1 MRESYLASTG
11 TPIDFLKLQ
20 LEIAFLTNIRNALS
34 YILRIF
40 AHCIYISLESEKTM
54 LKPVPADVLRH
65 VREAASVSQSTLAIR
80 MGTVA
85 SVLSKL
91 EKADHADPEIA
102 DRYLTALGTDLAMSV
117 DEYYRRDW
125 MQDPPPS
132 FLHPDRE
139 GLWTIDHALKTLQ
152 QFEAEKQD
160 PILRGPIDLL
170 RGELRSSET
179 YLRRRDHT
187 VAWVGDIG
195 VGKTTALSHAV
206 DLLVGDGRSG
216 KRPAFPIGPGRTTVC
231 EMAIRV
237 ATTHGI
243 LVDTVDEEDVVRLT
257 RDLVSGLAPGAAGIG
272 VSAEVARVLRNMSK
286 LKVAT
291 TMVGDDLVARDPIV
305 DLLNEGL
312 GIDEV
317 TDRVVGMM
325 ALKERTERQIILPEG
340 AEDGLAWVSRLV
352 TDINAGLD
360 PRFSLPKLITVLMP
374 SKNLSADGQILSVV
388 DTRGVDVITQR
399 PDLAQHYE
407 DARALVVLCTK
418 FADAP
423 NATVQRHLR
432 ETVAEESDAVQ
443 RYRRCVLVLPR
454 GDEALDM
461 PGSDGPVA
469 SREEGYAL
477 RRNEIE
483 HALAGAQ
490 LPVIPVY
497 FFDAKNDASERIWTR
512 LRGQIAKMRAAYVQR
527 AMAAADG
534 VRDLLENIDSV
545 RTLEA
550 RREIEQDVSRLLGD
564 VKTLTGNVR
573 PAYLN
578 LIEQMAVGHH
588 SSIAASI
595 HRRGGWNNFQFS
607 HILGNGVRI
616 DANLRSQ
623 SLIQRIDHRLMDLE
637 SKYHDMEPVVRNIQA
652 LRSRLLEGRQEF
664 LASAQSIGRD
674 AYGTL
679 LSKESEV
686 WLESANRYGMG
697 SGYKGDVARI
707 WKDWFENSSHAHATS
722 ESVTERLQDSW
733 TTWLIEPLLRAIQAV
748 PE

>member
-1 MRESYLASTG
+1 MLKQVPAEVLRYVRESG
-11 TPIDFLKLQ
+11 
-20 LEIAFLTNIRNALS
+20 N
-34 YILRIF
+34 
-40 AHCIYISLESEKTM
+40 
-54 LKPVPADVLRH
+54 
-65 VREAASVSQSTLAIR
+65 VSQSGLAKR

-91 EKADHADPEIA
+91 EKAEEADPEVA
-102 DRYLTALGTDLAMSV
+102 DRYLTALDTDLASEV
-117 DEYYRRDW
+117 SKYYSRQW
-125 MQDPPPS
+125 LQDPPPS

-139 GLWTIDHALKTLQ
+139 GLWTIDQALKTLEE
-152 QFEAEKQD
+152 FEAEKQD

-170 RGELRSSET
+170 RGELRASEA

-216 KRPAFPIGPGRTTVC
+216 KRPAFPVGPGRTTVC

-237 ATTHGI
+237 APTHGI
-243 LVDTVDEEDVVRLT
+243 LVDTIDEENVVRLT

-272 VSAEVARVLRNMSK
+272 VSAEIGRLLRNMSK
-286 LKVAT
+286 LKVVT
-291 TMVGDDLVARDPIV
+291 TMVDDDLVTKDPIV

-317 TDRVVGMM
+317 TDRVVGLM
-325 ALKERTERQIILPEG
+325 ALKERTEQQIILPEG
-340 AEDGLAWVSRLV
+340 SEDGLAWVSRLV
-352 TDINAGLD
+352 TDINSGQN
-360 PRFSLPKLITVLMP
+360 PRFSVPKRITVLMP
-374 SKNLSADGQILSVV
+374 SKNLSADGQILSVI

-399 PDLAQHYE
+399 PDLALHYA
-407 DARALVVLCTK
+407 DIRTLVVLCTK

-443 RYRRCVLVLPR
+443 RHRRCVLVLPR
-454 GDEALDM
+454 GDEALEM
-461 PGSDGPVA
+461 PGSEGSVA

-483 HALAGAQ
+483 QALAGAQ
-490 LPVIPVY
+490 LPATPIY
-497 FFDAKNDASERIWTR
+497 FFDARNDVSDRIWTR
-512 LRGQIAKMRAAYVQR
+512 LRGQIAKMRGAYVQR
-527 AMAAADG
+527 GSNAAQG

-550 RREIEQDVSRLLGD
+550 RREIEQEVARLLED

-595 HRRGGWNNFQFS
+595 HRRGGWDNFQFS

-623 SLIQRIDHRLMDLE
+623 TAAQRVEHRLMDFE
-637 SKYHDMEPVVRNIQA
+637 SKYKDMEPVVRNLLA
-652 LRSRLLEGRQEF
+652 LRSRLSDGRQEF
-664 LASAQSIGRD
+664 LAAAHSIGRD
-674 AYGTL
+674 AYSSL

-686 WLESANRYGMG
+686 WVESAKRYGMG
-697 SGYKGDVARI
+697 SGYKGDVAKI
-707 WKDWFENSSHAHATS
+707 WRDWFENAPQAHEVSGAI
-722 ESVTERLQDSW
+722 TERLQDAW
-733 TTWLIEPLLRAIQAV
+733 TTWVLEPLKRATQATA
-748 PE
+748 E

>member
-1 MRESYLASTG
+1 
-11 TPIDFLKLQ
+11 
-20 LEIAFLTNIRNALS
+20 
-34 YILRIF
+34 
-40 AHCIYISLESEKTM
+40 M
-54 LKPVPADVLRH
+54 LKPVPADVLRY
-65 VREAASVSQSTLAIR
+65 VREAAGVSQSALAKR
-80 MGTVA
+80 METVA

-91 EKADHADPEIA
+91 EKAEEADPEIA
-102 DRYLTALGTDLAMSV
+102 DRYLTALGTELASATAQ
-117 DEYYRRDW
+117 YYRRDW
-125 MQDPPPS
+125 HQYPPPS

-139 GLWTIDHALKTLQ
+139 GLWIIDQALKTLEK
-152 QFEAEKQD
+152 FEAEKRD

-170 RGELRSSET
+170 RGELRASEA

-216 KRPAFPIGPGRTTVC
+216 KRPAFPVGPGRTTVC

-237 ATTHGI
+237 APTHGI
-243 LVDTVDEEDVVRLT
+243 LVDTIDEEDVVRLT

-272 VSAEVARVLRNMSK
+272 VSAEIGRLLRNMSK

-291 TMVGDDLVARDPIV
+291 AMVGDDLITKDPIL
-305 DLLNEGL
+305 DLLNDGL

-340 AEDGLAWVSRLV
+340 SEDGLMWVSRLV
-352 TDINAGLD
+352 TDINSGQD
-360 PRFSLPKLITVLMP
+360 PRFSVPRRITVLMP
-374 SKNLSADGQILSVV
+374 SKNLSADGQVLSVI

-399 PDLAQHYE
+399 PDLALHNE
-407 DARALVVLCTK
+407 DIRALVVLCTK

-443 RYRRCVLVLPR
+443 RHRRCVLVLPR
-454 GDEALDM
+454 GDEALEM
-461 PGSDGPVA
+461 PGSDGSVA

-483 HALAGAQ
+483 LALTSAQ
-490 LPVIPVY
+490 LPLTPVY
-497 FFDAKNDASERIWTR
+497 FFDARNDASDRIWTR
-512 LRGQIAKMRAAYVQR
+512 LRGQIAQMRAAYVQR
-527 AMAAADG
+527 GMIAADG
-534 VRDLLENIDSV
+534 VCDLLENIDSV

-550 RREIEQDVSRLLGD
+550 RREIEQDVSRLLED

-578 LIEQMAVGHH
+578 LIDQMAVGHH

-595 HRRGGWNNFQFS
+595 HRRGGWDNFQFA

-623 SLIQRIDHRLMDLE
+623 SLVQRIEHRLMDLE
-637 SKYHDMEPVVRNIQA
+637 SKYKNMEPVVRNVQA
-652 LRSRLLEGRQEF
+652 LRSRLSEGRQEF
-664 LASAQSIGRD
+664 LASAHSIGRD
-674 AYGTL
+674 AYGQL
-679 LSKESEV
+679 LSRESDV
-686 WLESANRYGMG
+686 WAQSAKRYGLG
-697 SGYKGDVARI
+697 SGYKGDVANI
-707 WKDWFENSSHAHATS
+707 WRDWFENSSDAHQTS
-722 ESVTERLQDSW
+722 ETVTERLQDAW
-733 TTWLIEPLLRAIQAV
+733 TAWLLEPLRRATQAV
-748 PE
+748 PDEPPTLSS